1 MTTGHGGWQFHKE
14 VSLGDVIAF
23 TSALI
28 AVLYSYTTLE
38 KRIALMEAAGIRQN
52 LIDARQDADLNAI
65 NADIKRELEKINNKL
80 DRMNGF
86 K

>member
-1 MTTGHGGWQFHKE
+1 MVQNNAWQFRKE
-14 VSLGDVIAF
+14 VSVGDIVAF
-23 TSALI
+23 SSALI

-38 KRIALMEAAGIRQN
+38 RRISLLEATEVRQVV
-52 LIDARQDADLNAI
+52 IDNKQDADVGASN
-65 NADIKRELEKINNKL
+65 NDIKRELEKINNKL

>member
-1 MTTGHGGWQFHKE
+1 MVKQDGWQFHKE
-14 VSLGDVIAF
+14 ISLGDIVAF
-23 TSALI
+23 ASALI

-38 KRIALMEAAGIRQN
+38 RRIALMEAAGIRQN

-80 DRMNGF
+80 DKMNGF

>member
-1 MTTGHGGWQFHKE
+1 MVQNNSWQFRKE
-14 VSLGDVIAF
+14 VSVGDIVAF
-23 TSALI
+23 SSALI

-38 KRIALMEAAGIRQN
+38 RRISLLEATEVRQTV
-52 LIDARQDADLNAI
+52 IDNKQDADVGAANS
-65 NADIKRELEKINNKL
+65 DIKRELEKINNKL

>member
-1 MTTGHGGWQFHKE
+1 MAPNNVWQFRKE
-14 VSLGDVIAF
+14 VSVGDIVAF
-23 TSALI
+23 SSALI

-38 KRIALMEAAGIRQN
+38 RRISLLEATEVRQVT
-52 LIDARQDADLNAI
+52 IDNKQDADVGVANS
-65 NADIKRELEKINNKL
+65 DIKRELEKINNKL

>member
-1 MTTGHGGWQFHKE
+1 MINDQGWQFRKE
-14 VSLGDVIAF
+14 VSLGDIVAF
-23 TSALI
+23 SSALI

-38 KRIALMEAAGIRQN
+38 RRISLLEANEVRQVVIDNRQESDLAGSN
-52 LIDARQDADLNAI
+52 T
-65 NADIKRELEKINNKL
+65 DIKRELEKINNKL

>member
-1 MTTGHGGWQFHKE
+1 MVNKDGWQFRKE
-14 VSLGDVIAF
+14 ISLGDIVAF
-23 TSALI
+23 SSALI

-38 KRIALMEAAGIRQN
+38 RRIALMEAVQVRQVV
-52 LIDARQDADLNAI
+52 IDTRQDADVAQI
-65 NADIKRELEKINNKL
+65 NQSVQRELEKINIKL

>member
-1 MTTGHGGWQFHKE
+1 MVNNNSWQFRKE
-14 VSLGDVIAF
+14 VSVGDIVAF
-23 TSALI
+23 SSALI

-38 KRIALMEAAGIRQN
+38 RRISLLEATEVRQVV
-52 LIDARQDADLNAI
+52 IDNKQDADVGAANG
-65 NADIKRELEKINNKL
+65 DIKRELEKINNKL

>member
-1 MTTGHGGWQFHKE
+1 MIKNTEWQFHKE

-65 NADIKRELEKINNKL
+65 NADIKRELEKINIKL
-80 DRMNGF
+80 DKLNGY

>member
-1 MTTGHGGWQFHKE
+1 MIKNTEWQFHKE